1 MRDDQLPVTLFRLAV
16 RSHRNG
22 IVATSILSVVLALAN
37 AVGYVQLAGTDP
49 QSRALFARE
58 MELVGRQLTYLLP
71 VPLQLDTMMGYI
83 HWRVFGA
90 VPLVLGFWA
99 VIAASG
105 VRGDEEKGL
114 VEQWIVTGLSR
125 ARYIV
130 TRVLAFAAVALFAVA
145 FFILALVAST
155 AAAGD
160 PLEVVPTALQGF
172 ALWLLTLACFGVA
185 LVAAQLFSTRR
196 AAAGAAGIVLMAL
209 YMLNA
214 AARNDALA
222 EVQAISPFWLYERNT
237 PMLRGGSLDAPALLG
252 LIGASVVLALSA
264 IAAFAGRDMGASVL
278 RQTAPTGAR
287 TTRPSGDPL
296 LRIAVLAPLDQ
307 QKLWVLGWTL
317 GLALFAAYLVSLARL
332 MVDALTAIP
341 QMRAI
346 FEAMGASGGY
356 DAFVGGMWGS
366 SALLLL
372 SIFAVA
378 TVNGWV
384 GDENDGRLEAALAQP
399 ASRTR
404 IVLERVAV
412 LTIAAAVIVAV
423 STAAVAAVAAQQD
436 ITLTAERFATGSGLL
451 VTVPFAL
458 AGLGAVVTSWRP
470 RAAVPVLFVIVAL
483 GYFVQQ
489 FTPLFEWPDWVKFA
503 SVFSLY
509 GTPLSSEVDWPGIFA
524 LLAIGTGGTIAG
536 VALMQRRDVGR

>member
-1 MRDDQLPVTLFRLAV
+1 VTLFRLAV

-22 IVATSILSVVLALAN
+22 IVATSILSVVLGVAN
-37 AVGYVQLAGTDP
+37 AFAYVQLAGTDP

-71 VPLQLDTMMGYI
+71 VPVQLDTMMGYI

-90 VPLVLGFWA
+90 VPLVMAFWA

-114 VEQWIVTGLSR
+114 VEQWIVTGVSR

-130 TRVLAFAAVALFAVA
+130 TRVLAFAAVSAFAVA
-145 FFILALVAST
+145 FFVAVLVAST

-160 PLEVVPTALQGF
+160 PLETVPTALQGV
-172 ALWLLTLACFGVA
+172 ALWLLMLVCFGAA
-185 LVAAQLFSTRR
+185 LVVAQVQSTRR
-196 AAAGAAGIVLMAL
+196 GAAGAAGVILMAL
-209 YMLNA
+209 YLINA
-214 AARNDALA
+214 SSRSGGLA
-222 EVQAISPFWLYERNT
+222 EIQALSPFWLYERNT
-237 PMLRGGSLDAPALLG
+237 PMLSGGSLDPAAMLGLVAAAAALALL
-252 LIGASVVLALSA
+252 A

-278 RQTAPTGAR
+278 RLATRTGAR

-296 LRIAVLAPLDQ
+296 LRIPVLAPLDQ
-307 QKLWVLGWTL
+307 QKLWVAGWAL
-317 GLALFAAYLVSLARL
+317 GLAFFAAYLVSLTRL

-341 QMRAI
+341 QMRVI

-372 SIFAVA
+372 SVFTVA

-384 GDENDGRLEAALAQP
+384 GDESDGRLEAALAQP
-399 ASRTR
+399 ASRSR

-412 LTIAAAVIVAV
+412 LTIAAAVIVTLA
-423 STAAVAAVAAQQD
+423 TLAVATVAAQQD
-436 ITLTAERFATGSGLL
+436 ITLTADRFAIGSALL

-470 RAAVPVLFVIVAL
+470 RVAVPALFLIVAL

-503 SVFSLY
+503 SIFSLY
-509 GTPLSSEVDWPGIFA
+509 GTPLSSEVDWAGIFA
-524 LLAIGTGGTIAG
+524 LLAIGLAGTAAG

>member
-1 MRDDQLPVTLFRLAV
+1 MTLFRLAV

-22 IVATSILSVVLALAN
+22 IIATSLLGAVLAIAN

-71 VPLQLDTMMGYI
+71 LPLQLDTMMGYI

-99 VIAASG
+99 VVAASG

-125 ARYIV
+125 ARYVV
-130 TRVLAFAAVALFAVA
+130 TRVLAFAAVAFFAVA
-145 FFILALVAST
+145 VFVLALIVS
-155 AAAGD
+155 AAAVGD
-160 PLEVVPTALQGF
+160 PLEVVPTALQGGT
-172 ALWLLTLACFGVA
+172 LWLLTLTCFGVA

-196 AAAGAAGIVLMAL
+196 GGAGAAGVVLMAL
-209 YMLNA
+209 YMVNA

-222 EVQAISPFWLYERNT
+222 EIQVLSPFWLYERNT
-237 PMLRGGSLDAPALLG
+237 PMLEGGSIDAPALLG
-252 LIGASVVLALSA
+252 LIGASLLLAVLA
-264 IAAFAGRDMGASVL
+264 IAMFAGRDMGASIL
-278 RQTAPTGAR
+278 RQVTRSGAPTR
-287 TTRPSGDPL
+287 LPSGDPL
-296 LRIAVLAPLDQ
+296 LRVPVLAALDQ
-307 QKLWVLGWTL
+307 QKEWVAGWAL
-317 GLALFAAYLVSLARL
+317 GLALFAAYLVSLTRL
-332 MVDALTAIP
+332 MVDALTALP
-341 QMRAI
+341 QMQAI

-372 SIFAVA
+372 SVFTVA
-378 TVNGWV
+378 SVSGWV

-412 LTIAAAVIVAV
+412 VTIAATAIVAIA
-423 STAAVAAVAAQQD
+423 TLAVASVAAQQD
-436 ITLTAERFATGSGLL
+436 ITLTGDRFATGSALL

-458 AGLGAVVTSWRP
+458 AGLGAIVTSWRP
-470 RAAVPVLFVIVAL
+470 RAAVPVLFLIVAL

-503 SVFSLY
+503 SIFSLY
-509 GTPLSSEVDWPGIFA
+509 GTPLSSEVDWAGIFA
-524 LLAIGTGGTIAG
+524 LVAIGAAGTAAG

>member
-1 MRDDQLPVTLFRLAV
+1 MTLFRLAV

-22 IVATSILSVVLALAN
+22 IIATSVLSVILALAN
-37 AVGYVQLAGTDP
+37 AVGYIQLAGSDA
-49 QSRALFARE
+49 QSRAVFARE

-90 VPLVLGFWA
+90 VPLIMGFWA

-130 TRVLAFAAVALFAVA
+130 TRVLAFAMVSLFAVA
-145 FFILALVAST
+145 FFVLALVVST
-155 AAAGD
+155 AAVGD
-160 PLEVVPTALQGF
+160 PLEVVPTALQGL
-172 ALWLLTLACFGVA
+172 ALWVFTLVCFGIA
-185 LVAAQLFSTRR
+185 LVAAQFFSTARS
-196 AAAGAAGIVLMAL
+196 AAGAAGAALMAL
-209 YMLNA
+209 YMVNA
-214 AARNDALA
+214 AARNDALDQIKA
-222 EVQAISPFWLYERNT
+222 LSPFWLYERNT
-237 PMLRGGSLDAPALLG
+237 PMLEGGSVDGAALFALV
-252 LIGASVVLALSA
+252 GASIVLALMA
-264 IAAFAGRDMGASVL
+264 IAAFTGRDMGSSLL
-278 RQTAPTGAR
+278 RQAARTGAW
-287 TTRPSGDPL
+287 TVRPSSDPF
-296 LRIAVLAPLDQ
+296 LRIPVLAPLDQ
-307 QKLWVLGWTL
+307 QKLWVLGWSV
-317 GLALFAAYLVSLARL
+317 GLALFAAYLVSLTRL

-346 FEAMGASGGY
+346 FEALGASGGY
-356 DAFVGGMWGS
+356 DAFVGGMWGM

-378 TVNGWV
+378 TVSGWV

-399 ASRTR
+399 TSRTR

-412 LTIAAAVIVAV
+412 LTIAAAVIVAF
-423 STAAVAAVAAQQD
+423 STIVVGAVAAQQD
-436 ITLTAERFATGSGLL
+436 ITLTADRFVTGSALL

-458 AGLGAVVTSWRP
+458 AGLGALVTSWRP
-470 RAAVPVLFVIVAL
+470 RAAVPMLFVIVAL

-503 SVFSLY
+503 SIFSLY
-509 GTPLSSEVDWPGIFA
+509 GTPLSTEVDWAGIAA
-524 LLAIGTGGTIAG
+524 LLAIGVVGTIAG
-536 VALMQRRDVGR
+536 VALMQQRDVGR